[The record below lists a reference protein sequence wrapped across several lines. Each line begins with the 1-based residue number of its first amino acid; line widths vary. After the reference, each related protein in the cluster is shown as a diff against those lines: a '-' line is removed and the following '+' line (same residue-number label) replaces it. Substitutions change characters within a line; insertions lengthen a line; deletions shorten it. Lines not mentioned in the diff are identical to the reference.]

1 MKRIGSVLL
10 LATLS
15 IHMGAGLLS
24 ALQFGR
30 RFFRQNDPPST
41 EFVMAR
47 WKYGTNG
54 RFGHLGWSHNYP
66 NSEEHINEFFG
77 GVTSVNVD
85 YLSYRI
91 VELSSDEIFKY
102 PFAYVSEPGEM
113 LLTEREVE
121 NLRKYMNRGGF
132 VLLDD
137 FDGND
142 QMANLRQQ
150 VQRAFPNREFV
161 PLTVNHPIFGVFYEL
176 QDLNAMAP
184 YVQGGNT
191 VYYGLE
197 NEHGDIAMIALLN
210 NDLANFWE
218 WIGQPR
224 YPLRPATEA
233 FRMGVNFVLYSMT
246 H

>member
-1 MKRIGSVLL
+1 MV
-10 LATLS
+10 
-15 IHMGAGLLS
+15 
-24 ALQFGR
+24 
-30 RFFRQNDPPST
+30 
-41 EFVMAR
+41 R

-54 RFGHLGWSHNYP
+54 RFGHMGWSHNYP
-66 NSEEHINEFFG
+66 NSEEHINAFIR
-77 GVTSVNVD
+77 GVTAVNVD

-91 VELSSDEIFKY
+91 VELGSDEIFKY

-150 VQRAFPNREFV
+150 VRRAFPNREFV
-161 PLTVNHPIFGVFYEL
+161 RLTINHPIFRVFYEL
-176 QDLNAMAP
+176 EDLNAMAP

-197 NEHGDIAMIALLN
+197 NEYGNIAMIALLN

-218 WIGQPR
+218 WIGRPQ

-233 FRMGVNFVLYSMT
+233 FRMGANFVVYSMT